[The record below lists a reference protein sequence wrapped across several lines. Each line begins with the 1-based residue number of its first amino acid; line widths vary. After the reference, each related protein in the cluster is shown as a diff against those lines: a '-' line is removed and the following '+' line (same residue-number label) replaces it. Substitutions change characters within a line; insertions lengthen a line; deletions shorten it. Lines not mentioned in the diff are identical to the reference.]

1 MGVDISA
8 VLRTVRNGT
17 EIDVMVTPNA
27 KDQSIGEVDEWRHRL
42 VVKVRAVPSEGRAN
56 KAVCELFQKVLDERV
71 EIAHGATER
80 HKTLFVAMEMEEV
93 RKRLEGA
100 VARSR

>member
-1 MGVDISA
+1 MDLSA
-8 VLRTVRNGT
+8 VLRTVKNGT
-17 EIDVMVTPNA
+17 EIDIMVTPNA
-27 KDQSIGEVDEWRHRL
+27 KDMSIGAVDEWRRRL

-56 KAVCELFQKVLDERV
+56 RAVCELFQNALGERV

-80 HKTLFVAMEMEEV
+80 HKTLFVPLEAEEV

-100 VARSR
+100 SARPR